1 MAGWDDGYVT
11 DVAYTTKFNR
21 EMTPA
26 WLAAA
31 CILVGQR
38 PPDLMQPFRLADLGC
53 GNGLT
58 DLVIAAAHPEA
69 EIWGFDFNPA
79 HIEWARNLAAAAGL
93 SNVHFIEASF
103 AELATGAAAALPS
116 FDFMVSH
123 GVLSWITQENR
134 RFLIDLLRR
143 HLRPGGLVYMSYNV
157 SIGWPGMGPV
167 RLLMQMLAETNPR
180 RSDLAAPGILD
191 FIDKMHAAKARFFAV
206 YPGFTDRLADMRRQ
220 DPRYIAHEFL
230 NRNWTPLMFA
240 ESASD
245 MEDAK
250 CQYIGSATLT
260 ENFDAISVPP
270 DMHPIVSAAAS
281 VVLRETLRDFATAQD
296 FRRDLYRRGAAP
308 LSPVE
313 HRAVLDALSIS
324 ALVPEI
330 PDPLI
335 DMQSTTTAPEFYRP
349 LAEMLSQGTVPL
361 GRVRDEAHDSQ
372 WPVQQLME
380 CVAVLMAD
388 NLVHPILPS
397 GSTPQAKAAVQRLN
411 QAIARANALGAELPW
426 IAAPLTGS
434 AMQADILETIMLGA
448 VLSGCPTQLEALTE
462 RAMLSLSSSGRTLEH
477 AGEPKEARAIVARLA
492 QNFCAERVPV
502 FERLGI
508 L

>member
-1 MAGWDDGYVT
+1 
-11 DVAYTTKFNR
+11 
-21 EMTPA
+21 
-26 WLAAA
+26 
-31 CILVGQR
+31 
-38 PPDLMQPFRLADLGC
+38 
-53 GNGLT
+53 
-58 DLVIAAAHPEA
+58 
-69 EIWGFDFNPA
+69 
-79 HIEWARNLAAAAGL
+79 
-93 SNVHFIEASF
+93 
-103 AELATGAAAALPS
+103 
-116 FDFMVSH
+116 
-123 GVLSWITQENR
+123 
-134 RFLIDLLRR
+134 
-143 HLRPGGLVYMSYNV
+143 
-157 SIGWPGMGPV
+157 
-167 RLLMQMLAETNPR
+167 
-180 RSDLAAPGILD
+180 
-191 FIDKMHAAKARFFAV
+191 
-206 YPGFTDRLADMRRQ
+206 MRRQ

-245 MEDAK
+245 MEEAK

-270 DMHPIVSAAAS
+270 DMQPIVSAAAS

-313 HRAVLDALSIS
+313 HRALLDALSIVG
-324 ALVPEI
+324 LVHEI

-335 DMQSTTTAPEFYRP
+335 DMQSTTTAIPKFYRP

-361 GRVRDEAHDSQ
+361 GRVRDEAQDSQ

-380 CVAVLMAD
+380 CVAVLMAN

-397 GSTPQAKAAVQRLN
+397 GSTQQAKAAVQRLN

-434 AMQADILETIMLGA
+434 AMHADILETIMLGA
-448 VLSGCPTQLEALTE
+448 VLSGCPTQLDALTE
-462 RAMLSLSSSGRTLEH
+462 RAMVSLSASGRTLEH